1 MKPDKEEIHKEK
13 EKPNLLEQIEL
24 DPKKENSD
32 ERQHFP
38 FLSEIQQIPFL
49 TANSQNRES
58 FKPSTF
64 DVGRDLRAVLSSLH
78 DV

>member
-1 MKPDKEEIHKEK
+1 VKPDKEEIHKEK

-38 FLSEIQQIPFL
+38 FLSE
-49 TANSQNRES
+49 R
-58 FKPSTF
+58 
-64 DVGRDLRAVLSSLH
+64 RSS
-78 DV
+78 DRSD